1 MGARLIRMAPWEW
14 GRSRSVT
21 SSTRPSLAC
30 SRRGSK
36 RQSPCVWIS
45 ATRSRLLT
53 NSMDKGVVLIAAPS
67 GRALA
72 ASARRG
78 GYVPLVADGFGDQDT
93 IAAAAAHIRVSF
105 ARPINGPRFIAA
117 LQTLADSRD
126 CVGIVCGSGF
136 EDRADLLTMISQRWP
151 LLGNSPET
159 ITRAK
164 DPIEF
169 TARCREANIPHPETS
184 LVRPLDVEGWLAKRI
199 GGAGGWHIRPADKAK
214 KHNNDIYF
222 QRRGNGDPGSAL
234 LPCDGSDRLVLGF
247 SVQWT
252 APTPRHPFRYGG
264 AARPAPIAEGVKEA
278 MIAAL
283 KRLNSIMPLVG
294 LNSADFAL
302 DGDAFQLLEVNTRP
316 GATFD
321 LFEPEGTSLFALH
334 LDACRGR
341 LPKSVPCYRPAL
353 PAAIVYDQR
362 YILEGHAYDWPECDH
377 DLHAR
382 STAVED
388 EQPLCSVF
396 ARGAT
401 ALDAKQRVEKRSA
414 MVRRLLAAG
423 VS

>member
-1 MGARLIRMAPWEW
+1 
-14 GRSRSVT
+14 
-21 SSTRPSLAC
+21 
-30 SRRGSK
+30 
-36 RQSPCVWIS
+36 
-45 ATRSRLLT
+45 
-53 NSMDKGVVLIAAPS
+53 MDKGLVLIAAPS

-105 ARPINGPRFIAA
+105 ARPINGDRFITA

-164 DPIEF
+164 DPIDF
-169 TARCREANIPHPETS
+169 AARCREAHVPHPETS
-184 LVRPLDVEGWLAKRI
+184 LVPPLDVEGWLAKRI
-199 GGAGGWHIRPADKAK
+199 GGAGGWHIRPADKIK
-214 KHNNDIYF
+214 KHDKNVYF
-222 QRRGNGDPGSAL
+222 QRRVNGVPVSAL
-234 LPCDGSDRLVLGF
+234 LLCDGSDILVLGF
-247 SVQWT
+247 SAQWT

-294 LNSADFAL
+294 LNSADFVL
-302 DGDAFQLLEVNTRP
+302 DGDAFQLLEVNPRP

-341 LPKSVPCYRPAL
+341 LPRSAPSYRTAM
-353 PAAIVYDQR
+353 AGAIVYAQR
-362 YILEGHAYDWPECDH
+362 DILAAPAFDWPEWTAD
-377 DLHAR
+377 R
-382 STAVED
+382 PVPGSAVEA

-396 ARGAT
+396 ARGAS
-401 ALDAKQRVEKRSA
+401 ALEAKQLVEKRSA
-414 MVRRLLAAG
+414 MMRRLLAEG
-423 VS
+423 VP

>member
-1 MGARLIRMAPWEW
+1 
-14 GRSRSVT
+14 
-21 SSTRPSLAC
+21 
-30 SRRGSK
+30 
-36 RQSPCVWIS
+36 
-45 ATRSRLLT
+45 
-53 NSMDKGVVLIAAPS
+53 MDKGLVLIAAPS

-105 ARPINGPRFIAA
+105 ARPINGDRFITA

-164 DPIEF
+164 DPIDF
-169 TARCREANIPHPETS
+169 AARCREAHIPHPETS
-184 LVRPLDVEGWLAKRI
+184 LVPPLDVEGWLAKRI
-199 GGAGGWHIRPADKAK
+199 GGAGGWHIRPADKIK
-214 KHNNDIYF
+214 KHDKNVYF
-222 QRRGNGDPGSAL
+222 QRRVNGVPVSAL
-234 LPCDGSDRLVLGF
+234 LLCDGSDILVLGF
-247 SVQWT
+247 SAQWT

-294 LNSADFAL
+294 LNSADFVL
-302 DGDAFQLLEVNTRP
+302 DGDAFQLLEVNPRP

-341 LPKSVPCYRPAL
+341 LPRSAPSYRTAM
-353 PAAIVYDQR
+353 AGAIVYAQR
-362 YILEGHAYDWPECDH
+362 DILAAPAFDWPEWTAD
-377 DLHAR
+377 R
-382 STAVED
+382 PVPGSAVEA

-396 ARGAT
+396 ARGAS
-401 ALDAKQRVEKRSA
+401 ALEAKQLVEKRSA
-414 MVRRLLAAG
+414 MMRRLLAEG
-423 VS
+423 VP

>member
-1 MGARLIRMAPWEW
+1 
-14 GRSRSVT
+14 
-21 SSTRPSLAC
+21 
-30 SRRGSK
+30 
-36 RQSPCVWIS
+36 
-45 ATRSRLLT
+45 
-53 NSMDKGVVLIAAPS
+53 MDKGLVLIAAPS

-105 ARPINGPRFIAA
+105 ARPINGDRFITA

-164 DPIEF
+164 DPIDF
-169 TARCREANIPHPETS
+169 AARCREAHIPHPETS
-184 LVRPLDVEGWLAKRI
+184 LVPPLDVEGWLAKRI
-199 GGAGGWHIRPADKAK
+199 GGAGGWHIRPADKIK
-214 KHNNDIYF
+214 KHDKDVYF
-222 QRRGNGDPGSAL
+222 QRRVNGVPVSAL
-234 LPCDGSDRLVLGF
+234 LLCDGSDILVLGF
-247 SVQWT
+247 SAQWT

-294 LNSADFAL
+294 LNSADFVL
-302 DGDAFQLLEVNTRP
+302 DGDAFQLLEVNPRP

-341 LPKSVPCYRPAL
+341 LPRSAPSYRTAM
-353 PAAIVYDQR
+353 AGAIVYAQR
-362 YILEGHAYDWPECDH
+362 DILAAPAFDWPEWTAD
-377 DLHAR
+377 R
-382 STAVED
+382 PVPGSAVEA

-396 ARGAT
+396 ARGAS
-401 ALDAKQRVEKRSA
+401 AFEAKQLVEKRSA
-414 MVRRLLAAG
+414 MMRRLLAEG
-423 VS
+423 VP